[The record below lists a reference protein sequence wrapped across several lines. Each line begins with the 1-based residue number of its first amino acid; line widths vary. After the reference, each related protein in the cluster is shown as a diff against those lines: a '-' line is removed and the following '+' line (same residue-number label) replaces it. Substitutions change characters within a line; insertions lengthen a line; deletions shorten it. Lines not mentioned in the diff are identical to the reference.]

1 MPYLKQLIEGYRRFR
16 QNDWARERE
25 RWAELADGQNPEV
38 MILACAD
45 SRSDPAQIFDAR
57 PGEMFV
63 VRNIAA
69 LAPPYETSHGF
80 HGVSSALE
88 FAVTQLKVGEI
99 LVMGHGKCGGCAAA
113 LTGQFDDVPPGEG
126 HFIGDWVRMLAPTRD
141 EVRARH
147 ENLDRQA
154 FLDMEHEAVKVSLAN
169 LRTFPWIA
177 DRERAGELKLHGA
190 HFSIA
195 EGRLYLLDEAEGQ
208 FRPVTEAQE
217 L

>member
-1 MPYLKQLIEGYRRFR
+1 MPYLSQLIEGYRRFR
-16 QNDWARERE
+16 ATDWKHQHE
-25 RWAELADGQNPEV
+25 RWAELAEGQSPQV

-45 SRSDPAQIFDAR
+45 SRSDPAQIFDSR

-69 LAPPYETSHGF
+69 LAPPYETSPGL

-99 LVMGHGKCGGCAAA
+99 LVMGHGRCGGCAAA
-113 LTGQFDDVPPGEG
+113 LTGQFDHTEHGEG
-126 HFIGDWVRMLAPTRD
+126 HFIADWVRMLDKTRD
-141 EVRARH
+141 EVRSRH
-147 ENLDRQA
+147 GELDRDA

-177 DRERAGELKLHGA
+177 DRERSGALKLHGA

-195 EGRLYLLDEAEGQ
+195 EGRLYILDEAEGE
-208 FRPVTEAQE
+208 FRPV
-217 L
+217 